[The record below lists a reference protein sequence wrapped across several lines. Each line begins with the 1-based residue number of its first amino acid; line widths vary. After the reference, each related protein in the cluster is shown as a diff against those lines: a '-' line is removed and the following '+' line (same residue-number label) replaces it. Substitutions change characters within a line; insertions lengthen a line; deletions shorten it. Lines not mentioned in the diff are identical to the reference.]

1 MKILN
6 QNESRLVSG
15 GERILIK
22 NRDTQE
28 EMELAAC
35 SKFMDSR
42 RGDIGLCLIPADQYD
57 EFKRITKRRNYDATV
72 IDNVYRYYF

>member
-15 GERILIK
+15 GERILIQ

-28 EMELAAC
+28 QMELAVC
-35 SKFMDSR
+35 SELMTSR
-42 RGDIGLCLIPADQYD
+42 RGDFAICSIPEDQND
-57 EFKRITKRRNYDATV
+57 EFNRITKRRNYDAKA
-72 IDNVYRYYF
+72 IGNVYPYYF

>member
-35 SKFMDSR
+35 SKLIPSR
-42 RGDIGLCLIPADQYD
+42 RGDFAFCSIPEDHID
-57 EFKRITKRRNYDATV
+57 DFNRITKRRNYDATV
-72 IDNVYRYYF
+72 IGNVYRYYL

>member
-15 GERILIK
+15 GERMLIK

-28 EMELAAC
+28 EMELAVC
-35 SKFMDSR
+35 TKIIYSR
-42 RGDIGLCLIPADQYD
+42 RGDFAFCSIPEDQYD
-57 EFKRITKRRNYDATV
+57 EFNRITKRRNYDATV
-72 IDNVYRYYF
+72 IGNVYSYYF

>member
-15 GERILIK
+15 GERILIT

-28 EMELAAC
+28 QMELAVC
-35 SKFMDSR
+35 SKFISSY
-42 RGDIGLCLIPADQYD
+42 RGDFAICSIPEDQND
-57 EFKRITKRRNYDATV
+57 EFKRITNRRNYDTQV
-72 IDNVYRYYF
+72 ISKVYPYYL

>member
-6 QNESRLVSG
+6 QNESCLVSG

-28 EMELAAC
+28 EMVLDAC
-35 SKFMDSR
+35 SEFMTIRNGAFAICS
-42 RGDIGLCLIPADQYD
+42 IPEDQND
-57 EFKRITKRRNYDATV
+57 EFNRITKRRNYDAKV
-72 IDNVYRYYF
+72 IGNVYPYYL